1 MAVPRLPGRLVM
13 NNSPKKETPSSLQLL
28 AVSYPTTISHP
39 KNYTH
44 WFKWF
49 FKSAQ
54 KNFNL
59 FSLLD
64 FHNIMKIYSG
74 FNLVLTFIFSLS
86 RTQDI
91 SISNKR
97 KIQKSFLALFSWTLF
112 LFRHIVVGFKQTQNS
127 LYDLKN
133 HSEILR
139 SFWYCAHTKR

>member
-13 NNSPKKETPSSLQLL
+13 NNSPKKETPSSLQL
-28 AVSYPTTISHP
+28 AVSYPQYHP
-39 KNYTH
+39 KKYTH

-54 KNFNL
+54 KKFNL

>member
-54 KNFNL
+54 KRFNF

-74 FNLVLTFIFSLS
+74 FNLLTFIFSLS

-91 SISNKR
+91 YLFLIKEKFKNPFWH
-97 KIQKSFLALFSWTLF
+97 SFLGHFF
-112 LFRHIVVGFKQTQNS
+112 FRHIVVGFKQTQNS